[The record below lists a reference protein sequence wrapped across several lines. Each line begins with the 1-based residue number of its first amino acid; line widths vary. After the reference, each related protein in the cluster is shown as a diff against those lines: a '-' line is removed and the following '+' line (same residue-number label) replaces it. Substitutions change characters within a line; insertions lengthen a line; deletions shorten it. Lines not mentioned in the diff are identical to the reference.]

1 MVYRV
6 LIVEDD
12 PMAQQL
18 FTMFVEQSE
27 EFELLA
33 AIDNADLADLYCENR
48 KVDMILMDVRT
59 SMHAN
64 GLDAA
69 ERIKKKHPEIKIII
83 VTSMPEIS
91 YLQRAK
97 EIGADGMWYKEVRS
111 EPFLSLMHRTM
122 MGEKIFPDSTPV
134 VTLGNAKSTDFT
146 DRELEVLRELVTGAT
161 NLAIAGKLYL
171 SERTVKAHIQSML
184 EKTGYGNR
192 TELAVRAMESGIVI
206 NDSHI

>member
-1 MVYRV
+1 MAYHV

-69 ERIKKKHPEIKIII
+69 ERIKKKNPEIKIII

-91 YLQRAK
+91 YLERAK
-97 EIGADGMWYKEVRS
+97 QIGADGMWYKEVRS
-111 EPFLSLMHRTM
+111 EPFLSLMHRTIQ
-122 MGEKIFPDSTPV
+122 GEKIFPDSTPV
-134 VTLGNAKSTDFT
+134 VMLGNAKSTDFT
-146 DRELEVLRELVTGAT
+146 ERELEVLRELVTGAPNQT
-161 NLAIAGKLYL
+161 IANKLYL
-171 SERTVKAHIQSML
+171 SERTVKAHVQSML
-184 EKTGYGNR
+184 EKTGFGNR
-192 TELAVRAMESGIVI
+192 TELAVRAMECGIVI
-206 NDSHI
+206 NDEHA